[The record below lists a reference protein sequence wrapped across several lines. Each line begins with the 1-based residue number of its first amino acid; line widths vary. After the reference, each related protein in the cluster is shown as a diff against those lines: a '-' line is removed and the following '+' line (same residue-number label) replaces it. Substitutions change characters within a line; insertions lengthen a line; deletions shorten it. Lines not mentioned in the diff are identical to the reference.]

1 MTLKFNESQRFTQ
14 WWLWALLIAI
24 TLIPA
29 YGVYEQLILGEPF
42 GNVPLPDMAL
52 LFSLLFTLLLIGLFW
67 MTELRTTIDDQ
78 AIRIKYVP
86 LTSKEFKWSDIAR
99 AEMVNYGFVGGYG
112 IRLGTKYGTVYNTRG
127 KVGLA
132 IELRNGKKYCIG
144 TQREEEL
151 RALLEEARSRQKL

>member
-29 YGVYEQLILGEPF
+29 YGVYEQLILDEPF
-42 GNVPLPDMAL
+42 GNVPLSDMAL

-132 IELRNGKKYCIG
+132 IELRNRKKYCIG